1 MNQHPLWRLSA
12 LGKAR
17 PGLFA
22 WLEALPASTRQPEPL
37 RRTAEAAGPEPALL
51 QPPPPSPLIAAA
63 TATAIPSLKQPEAR
77 DQAAAALA
85 GSGGNS
91 TLAIINGSSPGA
103 SSGAGAPDRPV
114 SSTAAPRPR
123 LPENRIL
130 VQWKSGSSTSQRG
143 AALQGLRNLARS
155 QSGRSD
161 TIQSRLMERLGQGP
175 VEAIS
180 LPQGMSV
187 AQALS
192 VYRQRGDIALAEV
205 DWVVGSQIVANDPY
219 YSSGGQLWGMYSS
232 DSPTAAGGSGTTN
245 SFGSQAELAW
255 ADGRTG
261 SSSTVVG
268 VIDEGIDYTH
278 PDLYLN
284 IWLNPGEIK
293 SLSFYT
299 SLTDSN
305 GDGLISFR
313 DLNDSSNNA
322 FVSDI
327 NLNGRID
334 AGDLL
339 RDKRWADGRDGD
351 GNGYLDDLVGWDFYN
366 NSNDPFRASDGDNH
380 GTHVAGTIGAIGGN
394 GIGVAGVNWNVQL
407 MSLKFLG
414 PTGGYTSGAIAA
426 TNYYAN
432 MTLSHDVDYGGKAQ
446 YVGTNNSWGGGG
458 YSSTMNNAIINGAK
472 VGNVFIAA
480 AGNATNN
487 NDSTA
492 SYPANYS
499 TSTALGWDAVV
510 SVASITSSGGLSGF
524 SNYGANSVDLGAP
537 GSGIVS
543 TVAGGGYA
551 NYSGTSMATP
561 HVSGALALMAAS
573 YPKATA
579 AELLQAL
586 YAGSADTASL
596 QGLTR
601 TGGRLDVQAALLV
614 LAANQGQ
621 NPGDGSGGGGSASY
635 ALSASA
641 NAVNEGA
648 AVSFSLS
655 SSNVPEGTKLVWTLS
670 GISADDVVGG
680 QLQGVLSVG
689 ADGSAS
695 FTVNLAADQRTEA
708 STEALT
714 AQLFSDAS
722 SSTPL
727 ASAGP
732 VTVNDTSQ
740 TPVNTTPLTIWGT
753 NANDDLTG
761 SRGGGAGADRITGV
775 SPTGSTALRLGRGQI
790 DTVTGDAGADLFLL
804 ADARG
809 GFYND
814 GQASNSGSSD
824 YLRINDFNPNED
836 SLQLLGGRQYLFRNV
851 TIGGTAFSEIY
862 LGNGDAS
869 FNGRD
874 ELVARLQG
882 APLGAAGAL
891 SLGRETAVLQVG
903 QASWARFV

>member
-1 MNQHPLWRLSA
+1 MNQHPSRQLSA
-12 LGKAR
+12 LGKPR
-17 PGLFA
+17 PGLLA
-22 WLEALPASTRQPEPL
+22 WLEALPTSARQPEPP
-37 RRTAEAAGPEPALL
+37 RRATGATGPEPAPL
-51 QPPPPSPLIAAA
+51 QPPPSLPIVAMAAA
-63 TATAIPSLKQPEAR
+63 AIPSRQQPAAR
-77 DQAAAALA
+77 DQGTAALC
-85 GSGGNS
+85 GSGSNG
-91 TLAIINGSSPGA
+91 TLAITNGSSPGN

-114 SSTAAPRPR
+114 GSTVLPRPR

-130 VQWKSGSSTSQRG
+130 VQWKSGSSSSQRS
-143 AALQGLRNLARS
+143 AALQGLRNLVRS
-155 QSGRSD
+155 QSGCSD

-175 VEAIS
+175 VEAIN

-205 DWVVGSQIVANDPY
+205 DWVVGSQVTANDPY
-219 YSSGGQLWGMYSS
+219 YSSGSQLWGMYSS

-261 SSSTVVG
+261 SSNTVVG

-293 SLSFYT
+293 ALSFYS

-305 GDGLISFR
+305 GDGLITFR

-339 RDKRWADGRDGD
+339 QDKRWADGRDGD

-394 GIGVAGVNWNVQL
+394 GIGVAGMNWSAQL

-414 PTGGYTSGAIAA
+414 PTGGYISGAIAA

-458 YSSTMNNAIINGAK
+458 YSSTMNNAILNGAK
-472 VGNVFIAA
+472 VGNLFIAA
-480 AGNATNN
+480 AGNASTN

-510 SVASITSSGGLSGF
+510 SVAAITSSGGLSGF
-524 SNYGANSVDLGAP
+524 SNYGATSVDLGAP
-537 GSGIVS
+537 GSGILS

-573 YPKATA
+573 FPKATA

-586 YAGSADTASL
+586 YAGSASTASL

-601 TGGRLDVQAALLV
+601 TGGRLDVQAALQV

-621 NPGDGSGGGGSASY
+621 NPGDGGGGGGGSASY

-689 ADGSAS
+689 AAGTAS
-695 FTVNLAADQRTEA
+695 FTVNLAADQRSEPSAEA
-708 STEALT
+708 IT
-714 AQLFSDAS
+714 AQLFSDAN

-740 TPVNTTPLTIWGT
+740 TPVSTTPLTIWGT
-753 NANDDLTG
+753 NGNDTL
-761 SRGGGAGADRITGV
+761 SGGAGADRITGV

-790 DTVTGDAGADLFLL
+790 DTVTGGAGADLFLL
-804 ADARG
+804 ADSRG

-851 TIGGTAFSEIY
+851 TISGTAFSEIY

-891 SLGRETAVLQVG
+891 ALGRETAVLQVG